1 MTGWGPRPGTTK
13 DEKSAKILKQ
23 LQIEI
28 QSRDVCKQ
36 VTNSEYVDMEYMF
49 CAGSPSK
56 NIKSLEAHLYF

>member
-1 MTGWGPRPGTTK
+1 MTGWGPRPGTT
-13 DEKSAKILKQ
+13 ENAKILKQ

-28 QSRDVCKQ
+28 QSRDVCEQ

-56 NIKSLEAHLYF
+56 NIKSLEAYLYF